1 MDATTERPKFRS
13 MAESTAEDWRRVVDT
28 STLFAEAFPDRV
40 LAELRRLD
48 GDDAGGFAINRLEH
62 SLQTATRARRA
73 GRDDE
78 YVVCALLHDIGDAL
92 CPTNHADLAAAMLKP
107 YVSDQN
113 HWMVAHHTVFQG
125 YYYYHHV
132 GMDRDLRDQYRG
144 HPHFEYTAQF
154 CHLYDQNSLDPDYKS
169 MPLEAFRPVLWRVL
183 ERPKRE
189 VVFPEEAVVPAKSQS
204 WLRRFLT
211 GKAA

>member
-1 MDATTERPKFRS
+1 MDAPTERPKFRS
-13 MAESTAEDWRRVVDT
+13 MAESTAEDWRHVVDT
-28 STLFAEAFPDRV
+28 TTLFAEAFPDRV
-40 LAELRRLD
+40 MAEMRRLD
-48 GDDAGGFAINRLEH
+48 GDDAGGFAINRLAH

-78 YVVCALLHDIGDAL
+78 YVVCALLHDIGDVL
-92 CPTNHADLAAAMLKP
+92 CPTNHADLAAAMLRP

-154 CHLYDQNSLDPDYKS
+154 CHLYDQNSLDPDYAT
-169 MPLEAFRPVLWRVL
+169 MPLEAFKPVLWRVL

-189 VVFPEEAVVPAKSQS
+189 VVFPEEDLVPAKPQS
-204 WLRRFLT
+204 WFRRFLG